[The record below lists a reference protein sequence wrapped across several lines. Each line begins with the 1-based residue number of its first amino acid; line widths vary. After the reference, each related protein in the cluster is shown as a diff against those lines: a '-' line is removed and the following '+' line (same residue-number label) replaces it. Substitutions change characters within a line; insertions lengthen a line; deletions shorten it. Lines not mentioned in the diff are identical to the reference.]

1 MMSSQAH
8 VNEPRVLAI
17 DTATDVCSVAC
28 TVDGQIFEDTRTV
41 VRLHNAVLLEM
52 LENLCSRCG
61 SSPRAF
67 DAVVFNAGPGS
78 FTGMRIAA
86 ATSQA
91 IAMAA
96 DAQVLPISAS
106 WLLANTAVAATTAE
120 GFVTLLA
127 SRRNHYYVARYAT
140 RQIPAASG
148 MQASLTALE
157 LREDDALV
165 ELDARR
171 PLQLPL
177 DWQLIC
183 GHAADALPGGSRIVE
198 VRITH
203 LLAAGLAGF
212 IAGAGKLPAQGLPRY
227 VVGDTPWR
235 AK

>member
-1 MMSSQAH
+1 
-8 VNEPRVLAI
+8 
-17 DTATDVCSVAC
+17 
-28 TVDGQIFEDTRTV
+28 
-41 VRLHNAVLLEM
+41 M

-67 DAVVFNAGPGS
+67 DAIVFNAGPGS

-96 DAQVLPISAS
+96 NAQVLPISAS
-106 WLLANTAVAATTAE
+106 WLLANTAAASTTTPAK

-127 SRRNHYYVARYAT
+127 SRRNHYYHARYVI
-140 RQIPAASG
+140 RQMPAEPG
-148 MQASLTALE
+148 MQAGLSSLE

-165 ELDARR
+165 ELPATSA
-171 PLQLPL
+171 LGLPS

-183 GHAADALPGGSRIVE
+183 GRAAAELPRNSKIVE

-212 IAGAGKLPAQGLPRY
+212 MAGAGKVPALGLPRY
-227 VVGDTPWR
+227 VAGDTPWR